1 MARFRFLHAADL
13 HIDSPLIGLARKSL
27 DFASRVDDASRRAF
41 DNLIS
46 LAIDEECAFVVIAG
60 DLFDGQWRDYRTGL
74 HFVDRMR
81 RLKDA
86 GIRVYLILGN
96 HDAENRFVSRLEYA
110 ENVRLFSHRKPE
122 AVRVEGFDVVIHGR
136 SFPQRDVSENI
147 AQDYLPPVSGCFNI
161 GLLHTACTG
170 RDGHALYAPCTIEQL
185 VNHGYDYWA
194 LGHVHAREVVQ
205 EHPYIIY
212 SGNLQGRNPRET
224 GPKGATL
231 VTVDD
236 GRVVGVEERALDV
249 IRWSVESIDVG
260 ACTDIPTVH
269 AVVREQIEQAKDA
282 SAGRGLALRLRLVGR
297 TTIHNELVRSGD
309 RLREEIETITAM
321 ISDEIW
327 IEKIEIKTDLPISRE
342 ETDPTVAGCL
352 RLIVEEFSKDP
363 VFAELLEKK
372 LLDISAKVPD
382 AAHAGELFSAIRA
395 EGPARA
401 VTLASSL
408 IESGQ
413 E

>member
-1 MARFRFLHAADL
+1 MALFRFLHAADL
-13 HIDSPLIGLARKSL
+13 HIDSPLIGLARKSK
-27 DFASRVDDASRRAF
+27 DFASRIDDASRRAF
-41 DNLIS
+41 DNLIA
-46 LAIDEECAFVVIAG
+46 LAVEEECEFVVIAG

-74 HFVDRMR
+74 YFVDRMR

-122 AVRVEGFDVVIHGR
+122 TVRVEGLDTVIHGR

-147 AQDYLPPVSGCFNI
+147 AQDYPAPVSGCFNI

-205 EHPYIIY
+205 EHPCIIY
-212 SGNLQGRNPRET
+212 PGNLQGRNPRET

-269 AVVREQIEQAKDA
+269 AVVRERIEQARDA
-282 SAGRGLALRLRLVGR
+282 ATGRGLALRLRLVGR
-297 TTIHNELVRSGD
+297 TPIHNEVIRAGD
-309 RLREEIETITAM
+309 RLREEIETMAAM

-327 IEKIEIKTDLPISRE
+327 VETIEVKTSPLLSRE
-342 ETDPTVAGCL
+342 ATDPTVAGRL
-352 RLIVEEFSKDP
+352 RLIVEQFSSDP
-363 VFAELLEKK
+363 AFMELLEKK
-372 LLDISAKVPD
+372 LGEVSVKVPD
-382 AAHAGELFSAIRA
+382 AAHADELFSAIRA

-401 VTLASSL
+401 VTLALSL

>member
-1 MARFRFLHAADL
+1 MALFRFLHAADL
-13 HIDSPLIGLARKSL
+13 HIDSPLIGLARKSK
-27 DFASRVDDASRRAF
+27 DFASRIDDASRRAF
-41 DNLIS
+41 DNLIA
-46 LAIDEECAFVVIAG
+46 LAVEEECEFVVIAG

-74 HFVDRMR
+74 YFVDRMR
-81 RLKDA
+81 RLRDA
-86 GIRVYLILGN
+86 RIRVYLILGN

-110 ENVRLFSHRKPE
+110 ENVRVFSHRKPE
-122 AVRVEGFDVVIHGR
+122 TVPVEGLDAVIHGR

-147 AQDYLPPVSGCFNI
+147 AQDYPAPVSGCFNI

-205 EHPYIIY
+205 EHPCIIY
-212 SGNLQGRNPRET
+212 PGSLQGRNPRET

-236 GRVVGVEERALDV
+236 GRVVGLENRALDV

-260 ACTDIPTVH
+260 ACTDIPSVH
-269 AVVREQIEQAKDA
+269 AVVREQIEQSKDA
-282 SAGRGLALRLRLVGR
+282 ATGRGLALRLRLVGR
-297 TTIHNELVRSGD
+297 TPIHNEIIRAGD
-309 RLREEIETITAM
+309 RLREEIETMVAM

-327 IEKIEIKTDLPISRE
+327 IEKIEIKTSPLLSRE
-342 ETDPTVAGCL
+342 ATDPTVAGRL
-352 RLIVEEFSKDP
+352 RLIVEQFSSDSA
-363 VFAELLEKK
+363 FMDLLEKK
-372 LLDISAKVPD
+372 LGEVSAKVPD
-382 AAHAGELFSAIRA
+382 AAHADELFSAIRA

-401 VTLASSL
+401 VTLALSL